1 MDIEIERSQSPVMD
15 QPQIMLQFCKAMA
28 DESRLKIVGLLSAT
42 EHSVQDLA
50 GLLNL
55 KEPTVSHHLA
65 VLKELDLVTLR
76 AEGNVHWY
84 RLRADV
90 LRKISREVFST
101 ENIARIAVSAE
112 ADGWDQK
119 VLDNFVRDQR
129 LTEIPVSRKK
139 RWVILK
145 WLVRD
150 FEPGANYSEADVNT
164 ILKVHHDDCA
174 TLRRELIGYRMLA
187 RAAGI
192 YRRNPD
198 SEWLRADK

>member
-1 MDIEIERSQSPVMD
+1 ME

-28 DESRLKIVGLLSAT
+28 DESRLKVVGLLSTT
-42 EHSVQDLA
+42 EHSVMDLA

-65 VLKELDLVTLR
+65 VLKELDLVRLR

-90 LRKISREVFST
+90 LRKISRAVFST

-112 ADGWDQK
+112 ADGWDRR
-119 VLDNFVRDQR
+119 VLDNFVRGER
-129 LTEIPVSRKK
+129 LTEIPVRRKK

-145 WLVRD
+145 WLAQR
-150 FEPGANYSEADVNT
+150 FELDANYSEADVNT
-164 ILKVHHDDCA
+164 ILKLHHEDCA
-174 TLRRELIGYRMLA
+174 PLRRELIGYRMLA

-192 YRRNPD
+192 YCRNPD
-198 SEWLRADK
+198 SEWLRVDR

>member
-1 MDIEIERSQSPVMD
+1 ME
-15 QPQIMLQFCKAMA
+15 QPQIILQFCKAMA
-28 DESRLKIVGLLSAT
+28 DESRLKIVGLLSNT

-50 GLLNL
+50 ALLNL

-65 VLKELDLVTLR
+65 VLKELDLVRLR

-84 RLRADV
+84 RLRSDV
-90 LRKISREVFST
+90 LRKISRAAFST

-112 ADGWDQK
+112 ADGWDRK
-119 VLDNFVRDQR
+119 VLDNFVRGER

-145 WLVRD
+145 WLLQD
-150 FEPGANYSEADVNT
+150 FEPGANYSEADVNA
-164 ILKVHHDDCA
+164 ILKRHHEDCA

-187 RAAGI
+187 RAGGI
-192 YRRNPD
+192 YRRNRD
-198 SEWLRADK
+198 SEWLLADK

>member
-1 MDIEIERSQSPVMD
+1 ME
-15 QPQIMLQFCKAMA
+15 QPPLMLQFCKAMA
-28 DESRLKIVGLLSAT
+28 DESRLKIVGLLSSH
-42 EHSVQDLA
+42 ERSVMDLA
-50 GLLNL
+50 ALLNL
-55 KEPTVSHHLA
+55 KEPTVSHHLS

-84 RLRADV
+84 KLRVDV

-112 ADGWDQK
+112 ADGWDRK
-119 VLDNFVRDQR
+119 VLDNFVRGER
-129 LTEIPVSRKK
+129 LAEIPVSRKK

-145 WLVRD
+145 WLAQR
-150 FEPGANYSEADVNT
+150 FELDTNYSEAEVNA
-164 ILKVHHDDCA
+164 ILKQHHEDCA

-187 RAAGI
+187 RAGGI

-198 SEWLRADK
+198 AQWFRADK